1 MSIEKSLL
9 DASGLV
15 QTGLG
20 LLGGDIKEPIKD
32 ISLDN
37 KIKKELETYVSR
49 EQIHFINNYSCS
61 EIDFDAVS
69 RYITTDFIQDYK
81 KYNFASIERQK
92 LLYDKMVEQATNE
105 SKATKENSIN
115 YIKKLIEDVIC
126 IVQKIENNNVNRDDA
141 TIKTELARQI
151 QKTEETVTTMIEKV
165 GDIVISI
172 QDGKNSKKD
181 VRQYVIN
188 QNKLVKRQAVFPWF
202 RGRTENSLSYE
213 EAFPNLFVPPS
224 LKVEKKVYE
233 FPEFE
238 KFNNLAIIGGAGTG
252 KTTLLKYIFAFETH
266 TENVVCIYFHASD
279 IMKKD
284 SVFVQAIEALNVHE
298 EISAW
303 FLIDGIDEAFYND
316 YAGFTDLVSLIKRY
330 AYPKYNYWIA
340 CRSDFYENSRSE
352 RTDFGQKTGVLLP
365 WSTEK
370 EVSFFLE
377 KYAEIVKIHN
387 FSKRVFELVKNIDNP
402 EEMLSNP
409 FQLSL
414 LAFLAE
420 QKEEAPILGIYALY
434 NRFILEWI
442 EYERKRKTS
451 RAETR
456 DIIITLCD
464 AAKKIYNGENYKFS
478 NIAKEN
484 SAVKELLEI
493 SDEELDGTPVA
504 NLFYHRSLA
513 AFFVAY
519 EVIQAMCA
527 GDYDKLRK
535 ALELKLK
542 DDVTNFIGD
551 YFNTLNDIQQ
561 KIISNNLQKFYYNLD
576 ETDKTLSA
584 REQAIYFI
592 TRLNIDASNFLL
604 ELINDEQKNNI
615 IRLTL
620 AYGCVLSTNEKI
632 RDFALDYAKSLS
644 KNGEDAK
651 VNRGWT
657 VVYFGDV
664 QGKDP
669 YTYKDEE
676 KGSWE
681 KARNARIKRFTR
693 QKPRKKDILF
703 RLFDIPLFYT
713 FLKSRK
719 WNNISSAEYTI
730 INNTSFPKEFFNKKE
745 RDFLNAEKR
754 KLLQAYKRHLK
765 KK

>member
-1 MSIEKSLL
+1 M
-9 DASGLV
+9 
-15 QTGLG
+15 
-20 LLGGDIKEPIKD
+20 
-32 ISLDN
+32 
-37 KIKKELETYVSR
+37 
-49 EQIHFINNYSCS
+49 
-61 EIDFDAVS
+61 
-69 RYITTDFIQDYK
+69 
-81 KYNFASIERQK
+81 
-92 LLYDKMVEQATNE
+92 
-105 SKATKENSIN
+105 
-115 YIKKLIEDVIC
+115 
-126 IVQKIENNNVNRDDA
+126 
-141 TIKTELARQI
+141 
-151 QKTEETVTTMIEKV
+151 
-165 GDIVISI
+165 
-172 QDGKNSKKD
+172 
-181 VRQYVIN
+181 
-188 QNKLVKRQAVFPWF
+188 
-202 RGRTENSLSYE
+202 
-213 EAFPNLFVPPS
+213 
-224 LKVEKKVYE
+224 
-233 FPEFE
+233 
-238 KFNNLAIIGGAGTG
+238 
-252 KTTLLKYIFAFETH
+252 
-266 TENVVCIYFHASD
+266 
-279 IMKKD
+279 
-284 SVFVQAIEALNVHE
+284 
-298 EISAW
+298 
-303 FLIDGIDEAFYND
+303 
-316 YAGFTDLVSLIKRY
+316 
-330 AYPKYNYWIA
+330 
-340 CRSDFYENSRSE
+340 
-352 RTDFGQKTGVLLP
+352 
-365 WSTEK
+365 
-370 EVSFFLE
+370 E